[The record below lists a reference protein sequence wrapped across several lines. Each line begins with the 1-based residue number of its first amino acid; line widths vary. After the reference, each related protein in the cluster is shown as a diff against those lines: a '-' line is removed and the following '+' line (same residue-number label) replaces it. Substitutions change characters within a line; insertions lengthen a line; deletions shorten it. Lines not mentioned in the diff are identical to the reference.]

1 MQKYD
6 LVCQKGATFRKVLRL
21 KQGGVPIDLTGWS
34 ARSQVREEPDGGTLV
49 CEMTVTITAEEGK
62 MVLMVADDVTA
73 GLTAG
78 IYAWDLK
85 ATDADGIVRY
95 YVGGKFG
102 VVPSVTE

>member
-21 KQGGVPIDLTGWS
+21 KQNGEPMDLTGWS
-34 ARSQVREEPDGGTLV
+34 AASQVREFPDGGPLLADMEISIV
-49 CEMTVTITAEEGK
+49 PEEGK
-62 MVLMVADDVTA
+62 MVLTIPAETTA
-73 GLTAG
+73 GFAASM
-78 IYAWDLK
+78 YAWDLK
-85 ATDADGIVRY
+85 ATDAEGIVRY